1 MKYETED
8 STKYK
13 MKDKTKD
20 RTEDETKDET
30 IDKRKREIN
39 VGQWGATI
47 GGTGRGCDREFRNRV
62 HVTSQSNGGLGSHTT
77 ISSSKVQLS

>member
-1 MKYETED
+1 MKYE
-8 STKYK
+8 

-39 VGQWGATI
+39 VDQWGATI
-47 GGTGRGCDREFRNRV
+47 GGTGRGCDREFRDRV
-62 HVTSQSNGGLGSHTT
+62 RVTSQSNGEPESYTT
-77 ISSSKVQLS
+77 ISSSKVQSS